1 MLSPCA
7 RVNRCPDCCSAD
19 LSSVDESRRDDPQFG
34 RGVIPTR
41 DQNQGVSIGVNKTN
55 CNAIGYISL
64 LAFARLLRVPSCRGG
79 DNDYN
84 ADELIGLLTAAVKRL
99 SHLSAKYP
107 ACGRRRTLA
116 AALTSV
122 KLIPLQERLA
132 LTVANTSDPLT
143 TSRCDASVSPG
154 PITNPVYIV
163 HMSRSLLVPLLLL
176 AVVAAGPITPE
187 ALTDIFNKMFPLSP
201 PHCSKS
207 HIINTQFSTANIFVQ
222 RNIHMYLS
230 IGLHRTVCFR
240 VMDTSGSPAS
250 ANSSDDA
257 TPSAKS
263 LLHTLTLSRLE
274 HYHPVSQQYT
284 FAIPEVK
291 ADCKCECNAQ
301 SEVCSAA
308 SHQFSMCKNDS
319 DKNDVGSCY
328 RTFFPNQPSGGCR
341 PGSAPK
347 LCCDVKFKPYQNMSF
362 TAVKLEQPTTF
373 AVFRYASYDWVAGRW
388 IQNDTATI
396 RTQLDG
402 GNQNRY
408 LDSKRSI
415 ELSVSAGGR
424 ASHQLESGMY
434 FVRNTVHGIE
444 FEDLRRQPLNEVTE
458 NNFDRL
464 GWYRK
469 DDDGKY
475 YVNNGV
481 VKISR
486 IHSAKVENCQEQVYK
501 SILDANHYIDKDSE
515 EPERFV
521 MPDTVDRIYT
531 WVQSAR
537 LYDGTRRHAIV
548 THSEGTNLQISLEL
562 NHDVHNSQMLSF
574 YHNASKIL
582 DFTGTIIVD
591 PHSNRYFNLSVYE
604 TSGIL
609 NGVVKRSTAPDSE
622 EDVTFTVFVS
632 DLNPANR
639 SYIVPLPA
647 MVTGGDR
654 LICIRPDESAEEKE
668 LCRIIAYRE
677 NPLIVDL
684 VHNSWSELVGHCPEC
699 NQISMDGFI
708 KYLNPVSWVN
718 GINNIQDFI
727 MMVTD
732 MVVYIVILL
741 VTYVLLVKCL
751 FPLVQCWLCPFY
763 RRRKN

>member
-1 MLSPCA
+1 MFRPFVL
-7 RVNRCPDCCSAD
+7 
-19 LSSVDESRRDDPQFG
+19 
-34 RGVIPTR
+34 
-41 DQNQGVSIGVNKTN
+41 
-55 CNAIGYISL
+55 
-64 LAFARLLRVPSCRGG
+64 
-79 DNDYN
+79 
-84 ADELIGLLTAAVKRL
+84 
-99 SHLSAKYP
+99 
-107 ACGRRRTLA
+107 
-116 AALTSV
+116 
-122 KLIPLQERLA
+122 
-132 LTVANTSDPLT
+132 
-143 TSRCDASVSPG
+143 
-154 PITNPVYIV
+154 
-163 HMSRSLLVPLLLL
+163 PLLLL

-187 ALTDIFNKMFPLSP
+187 ALTDIFNKMFPIAP
-201 PHCSKS
+201 PHCTKTPIVLSQIS
-207 HIINTQFSTANIFVQ
+207 SVNNFVQ
-222 RNIHMYLS
+222 RNIQMHLS
-230 IGLHRTVCFR
+230 LGLHRTVCFR
-240 VMDTSGSPAS
+240 LMDTSGSAQS
-250 ANSSDDA
+250 ANISDETA
-257 TPSAKS
+257 SAKS

-284 FAIPEVK
+284 FAIPEVR

-308 SHQFSMCKNDS
+308 SHQFNMCKNDA

-328 RTFFPNQPSGGCR
+328 RTFFPNQPTGGCR
-341 PGSAPK
+341 AGNSPK

-362 TAVKLEQPTTF
+362 TAVKLEQPSTF
-373 AVFRYASYDWVAGRW
+373 AVFRYASYDWIAGRW
-388 IQNDTATI
+388 IQNDTVTI

-408 LDSKRSI
+408 LDSKKSI

-434 FVRNTVHGIE
+434 FVRNTINGAE
-444 FEDLRRQPLNEVTE
+444 NEDLRRQPLNEITE

-486 IHSAKVENCQEQVYK
+486 IHSAKVENCQEQAYK
-501 SILDANHYIDKDSE
+501 SILDANHYIDKNSA

-521 MPDTVDRIYT
+521 LADTVDRIYT

-537 LYDGTRRHAIV
+537 LYDVSRRHAIV
-548 THSEGTNLQISLEL
+548 THSEGTNLQVSLEL
-562 NHDVHNSQMLSF
+562 NNDIHNNQILSFFHNSSR
-574 YHNASKIL
+574 IL

-591 PHSNRYFNLSVYE
+591 PHSNRYFNLTVYQ

-609 NGVVKRSTAPDSE
+609 NGVVKRSTTADSD
-622 EDVTFTVFVS
+622 EDFSFTVFVS
-632 DLNPANR
+632 DLNPSNK
-639 SYIVPLPA
+639 SYVVPLPA

-654 LICIRPDESAEEKE
+654 MICMRPDESPEERA

-684 VHNSWSELVGHCPEC
+684 AHNSWSELVGHCPEC

-708 KYLNPVSWVN
+708 KYLNPVSWMN

-727 MMVTD
+727 MMITD
-732 MVVYIVILL
+732 VFLYIIILF
-741 VTYVLLVKCL
+741 VTYVLVVKCL
-751 FPLVQCWLCPFY
+751 LPLVQCWLCPFY
-763 RRRKN
+763 SRRKH